1 MRLPK
6 HKLPKNKSTH
16 GAHKSSVKTNKHK
29 AYKHQNDSISL
40 SEVEMMEVEE
50 SAEAAEKEEDH
61 EEMEATDNQSIGTN
75 QARPKTKEERKQIR
89 ELRQKTN
96 AARNLYKRRNANCS
110 GKNGPRAINR
120 GRNI

>member
-16 GAHKSSVKTNKHK
+16 GAHKALAKTNKHK
-29 AYKHQNDSISL
+29 AYKHQNDSISRPGN
-40 SEVEMMEVEE
+40 VMEVEE
-50 SAEAAEKEEDH
+50 RAEETTEREEN
-61 EEMEATDNQSIGTN
+61 EEMDAADTQLTTSNQV
-75 QARPKTKEERKQIR
+75 RPKTKEEKKQIR
-89 ELRQKTN
+89 DLRKKVN
-96 AARNLYKRRNANCS
+96 AARNLYKQRNANCS